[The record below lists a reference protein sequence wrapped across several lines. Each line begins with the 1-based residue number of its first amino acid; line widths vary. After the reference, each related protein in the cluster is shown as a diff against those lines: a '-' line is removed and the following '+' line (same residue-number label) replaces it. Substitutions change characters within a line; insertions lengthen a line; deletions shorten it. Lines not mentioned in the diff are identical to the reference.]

1 MSDVM
6 QTIQNYIDPIRRRY
20 DSLEEMERLIVN
32 GVVALLIL
40 VIVCL
45 VLVVPAKN
53 ALSEAELKLT
63 AQQGLM
69 QWMQENEAVARMSAK
84 GGSSTSTSNQPLQSI
99 VTSTAPSMG
108 VTVKRFEPESDD
120 KLRVWLEKVSF
131 DKTARWLHQLESRYG
146 VRIVN
151 ISVDAEREQ
160 GLINA
165 KLVLNK

>member
-6 QTIQNYIDPIRRRY
+6 QTIQNYIDPVRRRY
-20 DSLEEMERLIVN
+20 DSLEEMERWIVN
-32 GVVALLIL
+32 GIAALFVL

-45 VLVVPAKN
+45 VLIVPAKN
-53 ALSEAELKLT
+53 ALSEAELKLS

-69 QWMQENEAVARMSAK
+69 QWMQENEAVARMAAK
-84 GGSSTSTSNQPLQSI
+84 GGNSSSSSNQPLQSI

-108 VTVKRFEPESDD
+108 VTVKRFEPESDE
-120 KLRVWLEKVSF
+120 KLRVWLENVSF

>member
-1 MSDVM
+1 MNDAL
-6 QTIQNYIDPIRRRY
+6 QTVQNYIDPIRRRY
-20 DSLEEMERLIVN
+20 DSLEEMERWVVN
-32 GVVALLIL
+32 GIVVLLVL
-40 VIVCL
+40 VLVCL
-45 VLVVPAKN
+45 VLIVPAKN
-53 ALSEAELKLT
+53 SLSEAEMKLA
-63 AQQGLM
+63 AQQNLM
-69 QWMQENEAVARMSAK
+69 QWMQQNEPAARLAAR
-84 GGSSTSTSNQPLQSI
+84 GGSSTVGTDQPLQSI

-120 KLRVWLEKVSF
+120 KLRVWLENVSF
-131 DKTARWLHQLESRYG
+131 DKTARWLHQLENRYG